1 MSIRLRLA
9 LCYGVLFAFI
19 LPLVTLLSYA
29 IHARGQYDDLDR
41 ALGAS
46 AGHAVAEAST
56 SPTGPHLIQ
65 GRGDLEIIL
74 RLYNVRGIVQES
86 TPDTEVLPAVNHKAI
101 LRTPAGPAYDI
112 LARLAHPVAGALPST
127 SDSAFG
133 VLTTPEQRWR

>member
-56 SPTGPHLIQ
+56 SPTGPHLEQ

-74 RLYNVRGIVQES
+74 RLYNARGIVQES
-86 TPDTEVLPAVNHKAI
+86 TPGTEALPAVDPRAM
-101 LRTPAGPAYDI
+101 LRTPAGPAYDL
-112 LARLAHPVAGALPST
+112 LARLAPSVNGASPST
-127 SDSAFG
+127 SNGAF
-133 VLTTPEQRWR
+133 